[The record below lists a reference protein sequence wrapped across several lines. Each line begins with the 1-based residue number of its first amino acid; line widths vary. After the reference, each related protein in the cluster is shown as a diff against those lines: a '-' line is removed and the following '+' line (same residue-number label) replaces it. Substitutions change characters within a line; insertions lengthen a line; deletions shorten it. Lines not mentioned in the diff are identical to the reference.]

1 MVERAAR
8 TEEEQQ
14 VANPDHS
21 KQRGSPL
28 VELAFDW
35 LQQPVLKTIAR
46 QLDHQRHDG
55 HDAGVVDPEQQKRYL
70 KS

>member
-1 MVERAAR
+1 VAR
-8 TEEEQQ
+8 
-14 VANPDHS
+14 
-21 KQRGSPL
+21 SPL
-28 VELAFDW
+28 VEL
-35 LQQPVLKTIAR
+35 AR